1 VDTDIAVPKD
11 KRYAKGIHSGRKRNE
26 TLRIISLILKA
37 KSIRDGDLIKFA
49 LRICL
54 KKKDKQ

>member
-11 KRYAKGIHSGRKRNE
+11 KRYANGKHSGRKQNE

>member
-1 VDTDIAVPKD
+1 MDTDIAVPKD
-11 KRYAKGIHSGRKRNE
+11 KRYAKGMHSGRKRNE
-26 TLRIISLILKA
+26 TIRIISLILKT
-37 KSIRDGDLIKFA
+37 KSIRNGDLIKFA